1 MSAPLLPCLPH
12 TWWCPTL
19 AWLSCRLGF
28 IAATDRSGTALTL
41 LPACLEL
48 RPQPAYKPGERRFT
62 GSSGTILKLMWVS
75 VHSQNRS
82 PCNYEPH
89 RTGMWIYRDLFPYGN
104 HPRET
109 FMAMRFPLSVL
120 LLASIRHG
128 TWGPKSGMATYIWI
142 MFFKSK
148 VEKSYWS
155 EAVGCWC
162 TLTVRLLL
170 NPCRS
175 PHAQLPYT
183 S

>member
-148 VEKSYWS
+148 VEKSY
-155 EAVGCWC
+155 
-162 TLTVRLLL
+162 
-170 NPCRS
+170 
-175 PHAQLPYT
+175 
-183 S
+183 